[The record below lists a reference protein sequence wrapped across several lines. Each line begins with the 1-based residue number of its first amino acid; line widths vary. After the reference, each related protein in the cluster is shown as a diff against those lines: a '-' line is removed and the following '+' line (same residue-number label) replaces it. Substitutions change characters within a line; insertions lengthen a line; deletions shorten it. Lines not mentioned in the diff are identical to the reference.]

1 MLLNNMCETFNGKIL
16 EGRDKPIIAALE
28 YIREYLMRRIVTVLR
43 VIERTEGLI
52 TPWAQKQLQTI
63 KKDAAFYHVQWNGG
77 DLYGVS
83 GKPGHTRVVDLA
95 KKTCACR
102 GWEITGMPCRHAVAA
117 IWFMVT
123 NGQRVGAL
131 ESWFDPVYSIGRWKE
146 VYAFK
151 INPINGK
158 ALWPKSEVP
167 IKITPP
173 KHHKQV
179 GRPKKVRKRS
189 AVEMEDEGSSK
200 KKGRLSKKNMKGVC
214 GKCGNTGHNQRT
226 CKGQGEKWK
235 D

>member
-1 MLLNNMCETFNGKIL
+1 M
-16 EGRDKPIIAALE
+16 
-28 YIREYLMRRIVTVLR
+28 TV
-43 VIERTEGLI
+43 
-52 TPWAQKQLQTI
+52 
-63 KKDAAFYHVQWNGG
+63 
-77 DLYGVS
+77 
-83 GKPGHTRVVDLA
+83 
-95 KKTCACR
+95 
-102 GWEITGMPCRHAVAA
+102 TGMPCRHAVAA
-117 IWFMVT
+117 IWFMAT

-131 ESWFDPVYSIGRWKE
+131 ESLFDPVYSIGRWKE

-158 ALWPKSEVP
+158 ALWLKSEVP

-179 GRPKKVRKRS
+179 GRPKKVRNRS

-214 GKCGNTGHNQRT
+214 GKCGNTRHNRRT
-226 CKGQGEKWK
+226 CKGQGEKRK